1 MRITTHRKPTS
12 VKECHREPQNV
23 DRHARLPAIP
33 GLFPA
38 PDCGELEGAALLAGR
53 ENNPAWNRAGPE
65 RSSERTAEAGMERS
79 DIGRPGAAGDVTG
92 AEPPSTIAALLAGR
106 ENNPAWN

>member
-1 MRITTHRKPTS
+1 MERSDIGR
-12 VKECHREPQNV
+12 
-23 DRHARLPAIP
+23 P
-33 GLFPA
+33 GAAGDVTGAEHPSTI
-38 PDCGELEGAALLAGR
+38 AALLAGR

-106 ENNPAWN
+106 ENNPGQEKQ